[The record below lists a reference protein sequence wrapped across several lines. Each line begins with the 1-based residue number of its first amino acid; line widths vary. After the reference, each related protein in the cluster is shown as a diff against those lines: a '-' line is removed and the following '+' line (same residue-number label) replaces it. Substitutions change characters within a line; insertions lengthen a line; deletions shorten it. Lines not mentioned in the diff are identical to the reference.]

1 MFLHATIGHWVYFFE
16 IQLLITKMIFN
27 TNFEEQKLNLFD
39 GFHFLNFIYFCYL
52 DYFVHSYM
60 GLVAKRIRAR
70 GKNLSQT
77 KHGRDNDRFFVL
89 ARDGMTKV
97 LRIIDNE

>member
-1 MFLHATIGHWVYFFE
+1 
-16 IQLLITKMIFN
+16 
-27 TNFEEQKLNLFD
+27 
-39 GFHFLNFIYFCYL
+39 
-52 DYFVHSYM
+52 M